1 MYDRCLKIYF
11 KFQKKIKNIQYMH
24 DRCLKIEFKF
34 QQKNN

>member
-1 MYDRCLKIYF
+1 MDVLKLILIF
-11 KFQKKIKNIQYMH
+11 KKKIKNIQYMH